1 MFANKKYGLT
11 IMIRKLSYLRVRI
24 DSTIAYSIIALKI
37 LKMQVTIKLSI
48 AFSLLDA
55 AAGALALK

>member
-1 MFANKKYGLT
+1 
-11 IMIRKLSYLRVRI
+11 MIRKLSYLRVRI